1 MVVGECRKKVRPVE
15 RDALVHGA
23 GEGLQRP
30 AADAGLRVG
39 REVRRIDGPY
49 RGAQRIAASKWLA
62 ALPSVARGT
71 MSGCG
76 EYLSFGD
83 RLSWKVRSARG
94 LDGRNRRPPSQKE
107 EAQQSEDSRGD
118 NRDRDAPNQCI
129 LHWLGYSLAK
139 AAALLRTE
147 PPTLSTTDIVAPC
160 ALSVDRSA
168 H

>member
-1 MVVGECRKKVRPVE
+1 MVVGECRKKVRPVDG
-15 RDALVHGA
+15 DALVHGA

-39 REVRRIDGPY
+39 CYVGRIDGPE

-62 ALPSVARGT
+62 ALPGVARRT

-76 EYLSFGD
+76 EYLSLGD
-83 RLSWKVRSARG
+83 RLGWKARSARR
-94 LDGRNRRPPSQKE
+94 LDGHNRRPPSQKE

-129 LHWLGYSLAK
+129 LHWRGFSLAK
-139 AAALLRTE
+139 AAALIRTE
-147 PPTLSTTDIVAPC
+147 PLHCRQPP
-160 ALSVDRSA
+160 
-168 H
+168 